1 MNIELLAEMIGKLIL
16 KQDEVALPGLGVFVA
31 EEVEAVFS
39 DKGFT
44 VNPPYRRLVFRQ
56 KESTDN
62 SLAEL
67 YATEKSVS
75 PDVAA
80 AKINGFMKLL
90 GAALKE
96 RKSIYLPGLGR
107 LRATRQNHFFFVQ
120 DEYSAI
126 FPEGFGLESISLKSL
141 ATNRTV
147 PALKFVADP
156 EVEADAKPE
165 VETVPPQAPKPEPKP
180 KPAPTPVPVRKYEYD
195 LEYEPRKKRPLL
207 TVLLVLLILAVVF
220 FAAVAVIGR
229 VAPEII
235 DPLLYSPEQL
245 ELLGY

>member
-44 VNPPYRRLVFRQ
+44 VNPPYRRLAFRQ

-67 YATEKSVS
+67 YAAEKSVS

-90 GAALKE
+90 GAALKD

-141 ATNRTV
+141 ATNRTA

-156 EVEADAKPE
+156 ELEADVKPE
-165 VETVPPQAPKPEPKP
+165 AGTAPAPEPAPAP
-180 KPAPTPVPVRKYEYD
+180 KPAPAPVPVRKYEYD
-195 LEYEPRKKRPLL
+195 LDYEPRKKSPLL

-235 DPLLYSPEQL
+235 DPILYSPEQL